1 MIIRRDLNIAVTAGL
16 LGERGVKSMRIVTLM
31 ENTAVSGEFVS
42 SHGLSFYIETRGHR
56 ILFDMGQDGGF
67 LENAK
72 KLGVDI
78 GSVDLAVLSHGHYD
92 HGGGIAAF
100 LEANSRAEIHI
111 QKKALGEFYAHD
123 TDGSSRYIGLPKQWM
138 ENPRVVTHTGDYK
151 LDAGIQIFAGVTG
164 RECYS
169 PANDRLFFSMNGRHI
184 PDLFMHEQN
193 LLLKEGDRMVLFAG
207 CAHNGMVN
215 IVKKA
220 ETFAPSGIQYVIG
233 GMHLMKAYP
242 QQEKQKMFCKSMA
255 DKLKEHPCQYYTCHC
270 TSVESYE
277 MLREEMGSQINY
289 LSAGSILEI

>member
-1 MIIRRDLNIAVTAGL
+1 
-16 LGERGVKSMRIVTLM
+16 MRIVTLM
-31 ENTAVSGEFVS
+31 ENTAVSENFVC
-42 SHGLSFYIETRGHR
+42 SHGLSLYIETRGHR

-78 GSVDLAVLSHGHYD
+78 ADVDLAILSHGHYD
-92 HGGGIAAF
+92 HGGGLPAF
-100 LEANSRAEIHI
+100 LATNSHAPVHI

-123 TDGSSRYIGLPKQWM
+123 PDGTNRYIGLAPQWKD
-138 ENPRVVTHTGDYK
+138 NPRVTVHTGDYK

-169 PANDRLFFSMNGRHI
+169 PANDRLFASMNGRLI

-193 LLLKEGDRMVLFAG
+193 LLLKEGDKMVLIAG

-215 IVKKA
+215 ILKKA
-220 ETFAPSGIQYVIG
+220 EIFAPSGIHCVIG

-242 QQEKQKMFCKSMA
+242 EMVRQKMFCKSMA
-255 DKLKEHPCQYYTCHC
+255 DKLKEHPSRYYTCHC
-270 TSVESYE
+270 TGVEAYE
-277 MLREEMGSQINY
+277 MLHEEMGSQIQY